1 MYVGVPNCKFTLDKK
16 SKEFKETTPG
26 PGRYDEKRSLGSMGR
41 PKYSM
46 PGRRTDNITIER

>member
-46 PGRRTDNITIER
+46 PGRRTDHITIER